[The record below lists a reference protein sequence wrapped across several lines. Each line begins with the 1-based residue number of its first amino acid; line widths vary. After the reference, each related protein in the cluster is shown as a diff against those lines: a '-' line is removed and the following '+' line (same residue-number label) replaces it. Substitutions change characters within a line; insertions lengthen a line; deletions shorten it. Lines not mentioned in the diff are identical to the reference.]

1 MRNAARL
8 LFTLAFFFVLALA
21 GVTRVSAEEQIAGS
35 TSQDSQ
41 PVQDR
46 TTREIIRKQGIAR
59 NKERQEDLK
68 KDTDKLLQLATEL
81 KLYVDKTNENLLSLD
96 VIKKAEQIE
105 KLSKEI
111 QKKMRAQ

>member
-1 MRNAARL
+1 MQNAARL
-8 LFTLAFFFVLALA
+8 LFKLIFLFVMMLAAVVPL
-21 GVTRVSAEEQIAGS
+21 TAETQYTGNA
-35 TSQDSQ
+35 SQANGPARDET
-41 PVQDR
+41 V
-46 TTREIIRKQGIAR
+46 REIMRKQERAR

>member
-1 MRNAARL
+1 MQNTARL
-8 LFTLAFFFVLALA
+8 LFTLSLFLVLAFVAAAPLA
-21 GVTRVSAEEQIAGS
+21 AEEQHSGTVS
-35 TSQDSQ
+35 PDNQT
-41 PVQDR
+41 VQDQA
-46 TTREIIRKQGIAR
+46 TREILRKQERAR
-59 NKERQEDLK
+59 NKQRQENLK
-68 KDTDKLLQLATEL
+68 KDTDQLLQLATEL